1 MNPTNTALMLA
12 MLGEQ
17 TTPAIVEELSDT
29 LMYVGYCL
37 PTTTSYDDPTWL
49 IRRVKKTINED
60 GSYTQTIM
68 YPNGERRYNQKWTD
82 RGKLNFKH
90 AIDWS
95 VNDN

>member
-1 MNPTNTALMLA
+1 MNPTNTSLMLA
-12 MLGEQ
+12 ILGEQ
-17 TTPAIVEELSDT
+17 TTPTIVEELSDT

-60 GSYTQTIM
+60 GLSVQTIM
-68 YPNGERRYNQKWTD
+68 YPNGERKYNQKWTE
-82 RGKLNFKH
+82 RAEVAFKH

-95 VNDN
+95 ENDN